1 MSDESVPQN
10 RGFAALKD
18 HVSNNRLDTA
28 LWASRV
34 LTIVFAIG
42 YVFPIFGSATTAYN
56 KVLLA
61 NAATSAFRLHQ
72 RLPPIRFTREFL
84 SLLLM

>member
-1 MSDESVPQN
+1 MSEENVPEN

-18 HVSNNRLDTA
+18 HVMNNRLDTA

-42 YVFPIFGSATTAYN
+42 YVFPIFG
-56 KVLLA
+56 
-61 NAATSAFRLHQ
+61 
-72 RLPPIRFTREFL
+72 
-84 SLLLM
+84 